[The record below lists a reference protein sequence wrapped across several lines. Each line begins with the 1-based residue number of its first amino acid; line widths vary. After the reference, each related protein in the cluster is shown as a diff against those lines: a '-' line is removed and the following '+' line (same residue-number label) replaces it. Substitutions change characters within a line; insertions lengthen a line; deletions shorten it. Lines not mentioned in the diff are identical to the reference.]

1 MMSMTLSQWIADE
14 FGDCQLFPGNRREE
28 VMRLKH
34 FCPTCQTDADAI
46 ARSVLVFTLKSP
58 FENDFKI
65 GSFSE
70 ESIMRMGRRMEVWS
84 ANLGLAMSNKWEK
97 YGFSSGYVELPSK
110 VEVSSICPIVH
121 A

>member
-1 MMSMTLSQWIADE
+1 MKVLSLLFFLGMMSMTMSQWTADE

-70 ESIMRMGRRMEVWS
+70 ESIMRMG
-84 ANLGLAMSNKWEK
+84 
-97 YGFSSGYVELPSK
+97 
-110 VEVSSICPIVH
+110 
-121 A
+121 